1 MVPGLA
7 ATRVVTV
14 PVVTLRL
21 VRVRLPLRQPHVTA
35 HGTEAIRDVV
45 LVEWTRPDGS
55 CGWGECPTLSTFGYS
70 DEITDTAWGFLRDVV
85 GPVVADTGAPP
96 HVEGSPMAMA
106 GGVHA
111 GAPSW
116 LALTLSDWNSSPA
129 PCRTRAAR
137 YPTT

>member
-106 GGVHA
+106 AVRDA
-111 GAPSW
+111 MLDAR
-116 LALTLSDWNSSPA
+116 L
-129 PCRTRAAR
+129 RADGR
-137 YPTT
+137 SLGP